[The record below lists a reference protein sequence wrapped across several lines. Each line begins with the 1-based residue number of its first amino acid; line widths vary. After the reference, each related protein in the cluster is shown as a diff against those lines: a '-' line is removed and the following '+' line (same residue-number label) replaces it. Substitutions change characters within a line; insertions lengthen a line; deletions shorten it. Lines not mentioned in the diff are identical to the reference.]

1 MTPRK
6 DPNQVGVLF
15 RTKTKPGSYVGYFNI
30 DKNKNPCAYH
40 LAVDK
45 YPLLIVPD
53 GFK

>member
-1 MTPRK
+1 MIPRK

-15 RTKTKPGSYVGYFNI
+15 RSKSKPGSYVGYLNV
-30 DKNKNPCAYH
+30 DKNNNPCHYSQSTK
-40 LAVDK
+40 K